1 MSVTQTIKFEPNVPV
16 TLALQYA
23 DGREVTSQLTGEAQV
38 MFTVTDGRRLYATPT
53 LAAKIRETGV
63 QPNEPL
69 RVTKRTEGRTT
80 RWEVQRVGDPPRA
93 TTPVPA
99 PPDAAPWPAVFDAPP
114 SRQAQQQQAS
124 GGLSPMAR
132 MVASAFGAAFDGLTE
147 MQGYAARKGQTFR
160 FSEEDIRAT
169 ANTILI
175 QTWRHGMPAGGV
187 Q

>member
-1 MSVTQTIKFEPNVPV
+1 MSATQTIKFEPNVPV
-16 TLALQYA
+16 TVALQYA
-23 DGREVTSQLTGEAQV
+23 DGREVTSQLTGETQV
-38 MFTVTDGRRLYATPT
+38 MFSTVDGRRIYATPT

-63 QPNEPL
+63 QPNEPV
-69 RVTKRTEGRTT
+69 RVCKRTEGRTM
-80 RWEVQRVGDPPRA
+80 RWEVQRIGDPPRSTA
-93 TTPVPA
+93 PA
-99 PPDAAPWPAVFDAPP
+99 PEPPPSAPWPAEFESAPAP
-114 SRQAQQQQAS
+114 RHQQQQA
-124 GGLSPMAR
+124 GALSPMAR

-175 QTWRHGMPAGGV
+175 QTWKHGMPAGGV

>member
-1 MSVTQTIKFEPNVPV
+1 MSATQTIKFEPNVPI

-23 DGREVTSQLTGEAQV
+23 DGREVTSSLTGEPQV
-38 MFTVTDGRRLYATPT
+38 MFTCADGRRIYATPT

-69 RVTKRTEGRTT
+69 RVCKRTDGRMT
-80 RWEVQRVGDPPRA
+80 RWEVQRIGDPVRT
-93 TTPVPA
+93 TTPTSPEPPA
-99 PPDAAPWPAVFDAPP
+99 SAPWPAEFDAPP
-114 SRQAQQQQAS
+114 TRHQQAQHGA
-124 GGLSPMAR
+124 LSPMAR
-132 MVASAFGAAFDGLTE
+132 MVATAFGAAFDGLQE

-160 FSEEDIRAT
+160 FSEEDVRAT

-175 QTWRHGMPAGGV
+175 QTWKHGMPAGGV